1 MESGAHSDRTPTLP
15 ARLPDPLHGAG
26 RCTRRLPGQPGR
38 PRCSWPRNQAPCV
51 APGRGRPHTCGIQPL
66 TGRSC
71 REVGTAAQAR
81 AAQQTEPA
89 AAGTA
94 AGSDPVPQARR
105 GVCGPARPLGN
116 RRRRRCHCC
125 IFPVG
130 TRRPREAKR
139 LSRGG
144 WAAGEGAGSA
154 AAPRGSRVRGAQAAH
169 GETGAG
175 GTDAATAGILSLE

>member
-1 MESGAHSDRTPTLP
+1 MRRAEPTATGHPHSPRVFPTRSTALGGAREGSRVSRAGL
-15 ARLPDPLHGAG
+15 AAAG
-26 RCTRRLPGQPGR
+26 RGTR
-38 PRCSWPRNQAPCV
+38 APCV

-71 REVGTAAQAR
+71 REVSTAAQAR

-94 AGSDPVPQARR
+94 ACSDPLPQARR
-105 GVCGPARPLGN
+105 GVCSPARPLGN

-144 WAAGEGAGSA
+144 LGSRGGGRVGRGPARLQGAGRAGSA
-154 AAPRGSRVRGAQAAH
+154 RGNRSRPH
-169 GETGAG
+169 GCGNRWN
-175 GTDAATAGILSLE
+175 LEP